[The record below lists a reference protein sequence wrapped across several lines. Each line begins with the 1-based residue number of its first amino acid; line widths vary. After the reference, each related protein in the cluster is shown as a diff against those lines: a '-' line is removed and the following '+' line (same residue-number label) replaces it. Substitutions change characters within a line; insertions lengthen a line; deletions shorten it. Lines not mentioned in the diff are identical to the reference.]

1 MQTVRAVNQQR
12 TELEK
17 RYFSLG
23 AVFWGQELV

>member
-1 MQTVRAVNQQR
+1 MQTVRGVDQQR
-12 TELEK
+12 TELE